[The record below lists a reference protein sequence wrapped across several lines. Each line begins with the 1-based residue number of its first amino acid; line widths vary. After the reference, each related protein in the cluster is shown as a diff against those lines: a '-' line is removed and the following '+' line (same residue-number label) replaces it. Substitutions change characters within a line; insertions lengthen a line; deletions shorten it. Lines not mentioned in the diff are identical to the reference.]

1 MLRSSSV
8 HLLLAATLI
17 ACGSTDATTPEPQPE
32 PAPIEV
38 PELADEAGE
47 DDDGNVDD
55 DGDDDADEGADDEN
69 EVAAPDLGAHEVVV
83 VAVHDDPLLRSETR
97 LLDVIAERMRMRRLD
112 AIQREATEEEA
123 SFARAFFAGDA
134 ARPSTR
140 PSSLAGV
147 STVVFLR
154 FPPNREL
161 DRGDRATRG
170 LGGVLA
176 FRRDQSEPFLDLR
189 IDDSSAWRAPD
200 EQIWPW
206 LISLVRAQGAS

>member
-1 MLRSSSV
+1 MPRSSSV
-8 HLLLAATLI
+8 HLLLAAMLL
-17 ACGSTDATTPEPQPE
+17 ACGSTDANTPEPPPE
-32 PAPIEV
+32 PPPIEV

-47 DDDGNVDD
+47 SDE
-55 DGDDDADEGADDEN
+55 DGDDGEESGDDES

-123 SFARAFFAGDA
+123 TFARAFFAGDA
-134 ARPSTR
+134 AHPSTR

-176 FRRDQSEPFLDLR
+176 FRRDQTEPFLDLR
-189 IDDSSAWRAPD
+189 VDDSSAWRAPD